1 MNRLLQQ
8 QTALLDALFASPQHP
23 AAQTAAPTDRLPF
36 TGGRGLRAY
45 QANATALAQ
54 RTLRAAFVV
63 LEQLMGAED
72 FSRMAVDFWHK
83 HPPKHGDLAQWGDA
97 LPVFL
102 HGNPQL
108 ADEPYLADVAS
119 VEWAIHQAA
128 MAVDPVAD
136 MSSFAR
142 LAGHHAADQKLR
154 LASGCCVVA
163 SRFPVASIV
172 AAHLHESPALERA
185 GELLRAGVAENAL
198 VWRQGM
204 RSKIRPCGT
213 AEAILI
219 QALANGQTLGAA
231 LAAAD
236 GLDFGVWLPQAVQE
250 GLVLGVQPGLTPA

>member
-250 GLVLGVQPGLTPA
+250 GLVLGVQPDVTTA

>member
-154 LASGCCVVA
+154 LASGCCVMA

-172 AAHLHESPALERA
+172 AAHLHESPTLERA
-185 GELLRAGVAENAL
+185 GELLRAGVAENTL
-198 VWRQGM
+198 VWRKGM
-204 RSKIRPCGT
+204 RPQARPCST
-213 AEAILI
+213 AEANLI
-219 QALANGQTLGAA
+219 QAMANGHTLGEA

-250 GLVLGVQPGLTPA
+250 GLVLGVQAGVTTA

>member
-108 ADEPYLADVAS
+108 ADEPYLADVAT

-231 LAAAD
+231 LAATD
-236 GLDFGVWLPQAVQE
+236 GLDFGVWLPQAVQD
-250 GLVLGVQPGLTPA
+250 GLVLGVQPGVTAA

>member
-1 MNRLLQQ
+1 
-8 QTALLDALFASPQHP
+8 
-23 AAQTAAPTDRLPF
+23 
-36 TGGRGLRAY
+36 
-45 QANATALAQ
+45 
-54 RTLRAAFVV
+54 
-63 LEQLMGAED
+63 MGAED
-72 FSRMAVDFWHK
+72 FSRMAVHFWHS
-83 HPPKHGDLAQWGDA
+83 HPPARGDLAQWGDA
-97 LPVFL
+97 LPDFL

-108 ADEPYLADVAS
+108 SDEPYLSDVAR
-119 VEWAIHQAA
+119 VEWALHQAA
-128 MAVDPVAD
+128 MAVDQVAD
-136 MSSFAR
+136 MASFAR
-142 LAGHHAADQKLR
+142 LASHHAADQKLR

-163 SRFPVASIV
+163 SRFPVASII

-219 QALANGQTLGAA
+219 QALANGQTLGEA

-250 GLVLGVQPGLTPA
+250 GLVLGVQPDVTPA